1 MSSQLFERIET
12 TTPNEITRNDLA
24 TYTIKSGDRQVPLD
38 RLLTTQGK
46 ALEKQ
51 AEELFKKDDELE
63 KFKEYLKEEKDA
75 NTLLKRRLKEINKN
89 LEKYKSD
96 LNTIDQEKQ
105 YVGNKNKELISSVNS
120 LTDEKK
126 RLEAVVTGMS
136 KKDENIKDI
145 RDTYER
151 SLQEHRNHITK
162 LEKALET
169 ASKDNY
175 SDIRKQVTEEFN
187 KRDKIIVEKEE
198 TITKLRGIVE
208 KNIKE
213 LADLNQRSLARER
226 EGEKQLQSFT
236 KQIEMER
243 EKNFHLKETKDE
255 TITNYNLALKARDN
269 ANTNLQKVIRE
280 YQTYRRDAESYKTRT
295 DIEKRELI
303 KDKKQAVSNARE
315 WREKLEATMGGNAYK
330 KPFNDGYN
338 KGLVDGKKYV
348 NQDLI
353 NQIDDL
359 KKEKSDLRLDLDKAL
374 ARELQWGTTM
384 EIMPTATVAK
394 KTKDSNLNTNNI
406 TSGTRRTRT
415 TRQPSTLLP
424 RAEQVEQ
431 ARVVGTRTVVAQQ
444 ATVARANQTG
454 LQGRLSRLSGLLG
467 RRTRDRADPRRGHVD
482 MRHATARV
490 VADAPGGAS
499 NKNNT
504 KKIKRKKSRK
514 ERKVKSKRGKI

>member
-1 MSSQLFERIET
+1 
-12 TTPNEITRNDLA
+12 
-24 TYTIKSGDRQVPLD
+24 
-38 RLLTTQGK
+38 
-46 ALEKQ
+46 
-51 AEELFKKDDELE
+51 
-63 KFKEYLKEEKDA
+63 
-75 NTLLKRRLKEINKN
+75 
-89 LEKYKSD
+89 
-96 LNTIDQEKQ
+96 
-105 YVGNKNKELISSVNS
+105 
-120 LTDEKK
+120 
-126 RLEAVVTGMS
+126 
-136 KKDENIKDI
+136 
-145 RDTYER
+145 
-151 SLQEHRNHITK
+151 
-162 LEKALET
+162 
-169 ASKDNY
+169 
-175 SDIRKQVTEEFN
+175 
-187 KRDKIIVEKEE
+187 
-198 TITKLRGIVE
+198 
-208 KNIKE
+208 
-213 LADLNQRSLARER
+213 
-226 EGEKQLQSFT
+226 
-236 KQIEMER
+236 MER

-255 TITNYNLALKARDN
+255 TIRNYNLALKARDN

-482 MRHATARV
+482 MRRATARV

-514 ERKVKSKRGKI
+514 ERKVKLKRGKI